1 MPSTTAEVA
10 LFDLDGVLRRF
21 ADSDAWSGIWSVAFD
36 PGLLEAVVTGKIT
49 DEEWRAEV
57 LRRLGPDSADEVAA
71 WSASCGEV
79 NDAVLALVRA
89 VRRRAPVGLL
99 TNGTSRLTRDLAT
112 LGIVEEFDVIFNSAE
127 LGVAKPDVV
136 VYEMVSSHLD
146 IVPARV
152 FFADDSP
159 AHVDGARR
167 AGFRSSLFVDAD
179 LLADALRI
187 EGLLD

>member
-1 MPSTTAEVA
+1 MVDVA
-10 LFDLDGVLRRF
+10 LFDLDGVVRRF
-21 ADSDAWSGIWSVAFD
+21 PNDAAWADVWSVAFD
-36 PGLLEAVVTGKIT
+36 PGLLDAAVTGKIT

-57 LRRLGPDSADEVAA
+57 LRRLGPDSADQVAA

-79 NDAVLALVRA
+79 NDAVLAVVRE

-112 LGIVEEFDVIFNSAE
+112 LGIVEEFDVIFNSAD
-127 LGVAKPDVV
+127 LGVAKPDVAV
-136 VYEMVSSHLD
+136 FEIVSSHLGV
-146 IVPARV
+146 VPAGV

-167 AGFRSSLFVDAD
+167 AGFRTSLFVDAD
-179 LLADALRI
+179 LLSDALRL
-187 EGLLD
+187 EGLLG